1 MANAK
6 IVLRR
11 EQKQDGTYPLAVR
24 ITKDRK
30 SSYIYLNYSI
40 DADHWSEDDKWI
52 KRSCP
57 NYKRLNNFLLAKLAE
72 ANDAALELETSK
84 KHVTSKTVS
93 RKIKPKGDSGFMGQA
108 KIYLDNLQKS
118 KKFNQ
123 WTNETSYISHFRNFL
138 PGGDI
143 AFSEITPTLLKQ
155 FAAHLKGTRNVSE
168 RAVMNNMVP
177 IRTIFNQAI
186 VGNVTDIKFYPFG
199 KGKFKIK
206 FPGSLKIGLI
216 PAEVKI
222 LEDAELPDDR
232 MNHARNLFLF
242 SFYFAG
248 MRISDVLRLQW
259 SDFKDGRLYYLMD
272 KNFKGDSLKVPE
284 KALAIMTQYRRDL
297 PVHDLVFP
305 DLESVEDFGDEW
317 AVKKKIKTRIHRI
330 NEYLD
335 LLKDEINKDG
345 IKLDKK
351 LDPHIS
357 RHTFGN
363 ISGKKIP
370 LKVLQKLYRHSHL
383 STTANYQQNF
393 THEEMDN
400 ALDKVLESV

>member
-1 MANAK
+1 MATIK
-6 IVLRR
+6 VVLRM
-11 EQKQDGTYPLAVR
+11 KPNADGAFPLCMR

-30 SSYIYLNYSI
+30 TNFIHLGYSLKTEEW
-40 DADHWSEDDKWI
+40 DAQAQRVRRNHA
-52 KRSCP
+52 
-57 NYKRLNNFLLAKLAE
+57 NHVRLNNFIIKKLSE
-72 ANDAALELETSK
+72 ATDTALELEGSK
-84 KHVTSKTVS
+84 RHVTAKTVTQ
-93 RKIKPKGDSGFMGQA
+93 KIKPGGHAEFMGQA
-108 KIYLDNLQKS
+108 KIYLDNLKKS

-143 AFSEITPTLLKQ
+143 AFSEITQTLLKQ
-155 FAAHLKGTRNVSE
+155 FAAYLRERNISE
-168 RAVMNNMVP
+168 RSVMNNMVP

-186 VGNVTDIKFYPFG
+186 AANVTDIKYYPFG

-206 FPGSLKIGLI
+206 FPDSLKIGLV

-222 LEDAELPDDR
+222 LEDAKLPDAR

-248 MRISDVLRLQW
+248 MRMSDVLRLQW

-284 KALAIMTQYRRDL
+284 KALAIMAQYRRDS
-297 PVHDLVFP
+297 PTHDLVFP
-305 DLESVEDFGDEW
+305 DLESVEDFKDEW
-317 AVKKKIKTRIHRI
+317 AVKKKIKSRIHRI

-345 IKLDKK
+345 IKLNKK

-400 ALDKVLESV
+400 ALDQVLESV

>member
-6 IVLRR
+6 IVLRK
-11 EQKQDGTYPLAVR
+11 EKKQDGTYPLAVR
-24 ITKDRK
+24 VTKDRK

-40 DADHWSEDDKWI
+40 DPDHWSEADQWI
-52 KRSCP
+52 KRACP

-84 KHVTSKTVS
+84 KHVTSKTVTQ
-93 RKIKPKGDSGFMGQA
+93 KIKPGGHVGFMGQA
-108 KIYLDNLQKS
+108 RIYLDNLKKS

-123 WTNETSYISHFRNFL
+123 WTNETTYITHFKNFL

-143 AFSEITPTLLKQ
+143 AFAEITPILLRQ
-155 FAAHLKGTRNVSE
+155 FAAFLKDTRNVSE

-186 VGNVTDIKFYPFG
+186 AAGVTDLKYYPFG

-206 FPGSLKIGLI
+206 FPDSLKIGLV
-216 PAEVKI
+216 PAEVKL
-222 LEDAELPDDR
+222 LEDAVLPDQR
-232 MNHARNLFLF
+232 LNHARNLFLF

-284 KALAIMTQYRRDL
+284 KALAIMAEYRRDN
-297 PVHDLVFP
+297 PNHNLVFP
-305 DLESVEDFGDEW
+305 DLENIENFDDEW
-317 AVKKKIKTRIHRI
+317 EVKRKIKSSNRRV

-335 LLKDEINKDG
+335 ALKEELNKDG
-345 IKLDKK
+345 LKLDKK

-370 LKVLQKLYRHSHL
+370 LKILQKLYRHSHL

-400 ALDKVLESV
+400 ALDQVLESV